1 MSKKWKGKR
10 EEMHVLNL
18 EWPCHRIGLECR
30 KKRCFIDRSCS
41 YFAVV
46 PMGTPPVNNKK
57 MKYSNQFPGI

>member
-1 MSKKWKGKR
+1 
-10 EEMHVLNL
+10 MHVLNL